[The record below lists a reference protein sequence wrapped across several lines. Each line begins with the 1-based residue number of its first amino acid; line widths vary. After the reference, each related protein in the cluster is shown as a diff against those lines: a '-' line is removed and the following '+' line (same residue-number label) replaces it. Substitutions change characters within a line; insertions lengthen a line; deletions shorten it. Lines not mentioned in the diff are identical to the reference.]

1 MKMNIKHGRCVLGAL
16 AAVTVLLCTP
26 SYAQQYTIKFAT
38 VAPEGTTW
46 MIVMRDYDAAIRKES
61 GGRIGFKFYPGM
73 VQGDEKTVVRKI
85 AVGQLQA
92 GGFTG
97 VGVGEIA
104 KKVRLFDAPFLIQ
117 SSAEAED
124 LYEKFDP
131 EVRQAFASSGYEL
144 LRLVE
149 IGFVY
154 MFSETPIYTP
164 EDLRQQKMWVWEGDP
179 VAETA
184 FDAIGLRP
192 IPLSADNV
200 FTSLQ
205 TGLIN
210 AFYSTPYACVS
221 LQWYTQAKYMVDYPL
236 TFSTGA
242 VVISKK
248 YFDNL
253 PDDLKEILTRN
264 GNIYLKKL
272 SEMIYKDNEE
282 ALQVMKK
289 RGIVFTK
296 ADPKVTKQYI
306 ESGIKA
312 RRMLIGKLYDE
323 SFMKRVEKEVD
334 DFRKSHSKK

>member
-1 MKMNIKHGRCVLGAL
+1 MKITYARIFLCATVSI
-16 AAVTVLLCTP
+16 AVIFSAT

-46 MIVMRDYDAAIRKES
+46 MKAMRGYDEAIRKES
-61 GGRIGFKFYPGM
+61 GGRMGFKFYPGM

-85 AVGQLQA
+85 TVGQLQA

-117 SSAEAED
+117 SSQEAED

-131 EVRQAFASSGYEL
+131 EVRRAFESSGYEL

-154 MFSETPIYTP
+154 MFSKTSIYSP
-164 EDLRQQKMWVWEGDP
+164 EDLRKQKMWVWEGDP

-184 FDAIGLRP
+184 FDAIGLKP

-253 PDDLKEILTRN
+253 PADLKEILTRN

-272 SEMIYKDNEE
+272 SEMIGKDNDE
-282 ALQVMKK
+282 ALQVMKS

-296 ADPKVTKQYI
+296 ADPKVTKEYTD
-306 ESGIKA
+306 SGVKA
-312 RRMLIGKLYDE
+312 RRMLVGKLYDE
-323 SFMKRVEKEVD
+323 SFMKQVEKEVD
-334 DFRKSHSKK
+334 DYRKSHPKK

>member
-1 MKMNIKHGRCVLGAL
+1 MKHVLFILFAIP
-16 AAVTVLLCTP
+16 LLNAILSGP
-26 SYAQQYTIKFAT
+26 ASAQQYTIKFAT

-46 MIVMRDYDAAIRKES
+46 MIAMKEFDAAIRKES
-61 GGRIGFKFYPGM
+61 GGRLGFKFYPGM

-117 SSAEAED
+117 SSTEAED
-124 LYEKFDP
+124 LYEKFDND
-131 EVRQAFASSGYEL
+131 VREAFATNGYEL

-154 MFSETPIYTP
+154 MFSKTSIITP
-164 EDLRQQKMWVWEGDP
+164 EDLRKQKMWVWEGDP

-184 FDAIGLRP
+184 FDAIGLKP

-205 TGLIN
+205 TGLLN
-210 AFYSTPYACVS
+210 AFYQVPYACVAM
-221 LQWYTQAKYMVDYPL
+221 QWYTQAKYMVDYPL

-242 VVISKK
+242 VVVSKK

-253 PDDLKEILTRN
+253 PADLKEILTRN

-272 SEMIYKDNEE
+272 SELIGKDNQD
-282 ALQVMKK
+282 ALKVLKN
-289 RGIVFTK
+289 RGITFTK
-296 ADPKVTKQYI
+296 ADPKVTKEYI
-306 ESGIKA
+306 ESGIRA
-312 RRMLIGKLYDE
+312 RRMLVGRLYDE
-323 SFMKRVEKEVD
+323 SFMKRVEKEVE